1 MPGAPT
7 TAVHLAMSVLVPSQR
22 IPDQHVSPDLRM
34 FPDLRPASRGPT
46 GTTPSRRDYSNDAA
60 PNRPSHGHSCPF
72 QMR

>member
-7 TAVHLAMSVLVPSQR
+7 TAVHLTMSVLVPSQR
-22 IPDQHVSPDLRM
+22 IPDLRM
-34 FPDLRPASRGPT
+34 FPDLRPANRGPT